1 MFTHS
6 GLPQVGH
13 RLLEDLED
21 LPDDFAFFSCAE
33 YAFATDFPVF
43 FLSSFHFLVVVVV
56 VVVVCLADI
65 SYSYSAIHRYTDRH
79 LLYSHRHL
87 ELLVR

>member
-33 YAFATDFPVF
+33 YAFATDFPGLFVE
-43 FLSSFHFLVVVVV
+43 SSFFFRLLTVVVVI
-56 VVVVCLADI
+56 VCVADI
-65 SYSYSAIHRYTDRH
+65 TDSYSATCHYIDRH
-79 LLYSHRHL
+79 
-87 ELLVR
+87 